1 MLCPENPDKNVN
13 CEVMRFM
20 TDRQWHEK
28 AAQLY
33 FSEHKSIIEV
43 AAAVGR
49 TRQTVSTFLNSQK
62 ELWKRE
68 QEYRRSESRKRR
80 KAQKHWWEFH
90 NRIGINL
97 AREHE
102 QAVREL
108 SAERYR

>member
-1 MLCPENPDKNVN
+1 MAD
-13 CEVMRFM
+13 M
-20 TDRQWHEK
+20 QWHEK

-33 FSEHKSIIEV
+33 FSEHKTIIEV
-43 AAAVGR
+43 AREVGK
-49 TRQTVSTFLNSQK
+49 TRQTVSVFLNSQK
-62 ELWKRE
+62 DIWNRE
-68 QEYRRSESRKRR
+68 QEYRRCESQKRR

-90 NRIGINL
+90 NRIGVNL